1 MGEKSKRKGAFQENI
16 LELLQKNLHEDEGLT
31 CNEIAE
37 KLDRSVGST
46 SGTLSALSQKGW
58 IIKSDNYPAKYLYN
72 NNYNNYNISTSS
84 SNSSDNPSEKKLD
97 DSIKQSDNSI
107 DQNTTMVH
115 EQKQNLNLNQ
125 VVTKLKQKIEIL
137 DREIEER
144 TECRAKFITALEV
157 LEKKI

>member
-37 KLDRSVGST
+37 KLGRSVGST

-72 NNYNNYNISTSS
+72 NNYNNYNISAPS
-84 SNSSDNPSEKKLD
+84 SNSSEKKLD

-115 EQKQNLNLNQ
+115 QQKQNLNLNQ
-125 VVTKLKQKIEIL
+125 LVTKLKQEIEDL

-144 TECRAKFITALEV
+144 TERRDKYITALEV
-157 LEKKI
+157 IEKKI